1 MKKSNVI
8 TILSIFFIIV
18 SVFVTPTLFHNQP
31 ADEFIAYRS
40 DVGIDKSQQSFVRFK
55 LGLKEKFSDDK
66 KYDEDYVNILA
77 LNDEKVLSIIAKKCA
92 IPNELA
98 PLNRKITIRRQKSF
112 GYFHISFTHG
122 AQPYSECIV
131 KQFNLFLVSE
141 LLAKYSDI
149 ASGLKANAIENQSH
163 GIRTFLENNKEY
175 YKILSHILASSKE
188 VYRFE
193 KLSEHHEDDTSVIN
207 RLKFYLALN
216 ISLAF
221 VFFRLF
227 LKRSESCE

>member
-1 MKKSNVI
+1 MTKSNVI
-8 TILSIFFIIV
+8 TVLSIFFIIV
-18 SVFVTPTLFHNQP
+18 SVFVTPKLFHSKP

-40 DVGIDKSQQSFVRFK
+40 DVGIDKSQQSFVKFK

-77 LNDEKVLSIIAKKCA
+77 LNDEKVLLTIAKNCA
-92 IPNELA
+92 IPNELL
-98 PLNRKITIRRQKSF
+98 PLNRKVTIRRQKSF
-112 GYFHISFTHG
+112 GYFHISFTQG

-141 LLAKYSDI
+141 LQAKYSNK
-149 ASGLKANAIENQSH
+149 ASEINAREIESQSH
-163 GIRTFLENNKEY
+163 SVRTFLENNKEY
-175 YKILSHILASSKE
+175 YKILSHILVSSKE

-193 KLSEHHEDDTSVIN
+193 RLSEEHEDDTSVIN

-221 VFFRLF
+221 CFFRLF
-227 LKRSESCE
+227 LRRSESCE